1 MGCGDVSSENNTY
14 FESDGD
20 EKGHCTV
27 KICKAK
33 ASIVQLRLDFET
45 FNIAGPSS
53 ANTIT
58 VLSTSNNVVTT
69 AGTLSNLATVCLDDA
84 FAVSNPGGQS
94 PPVICGNNNDMH
106 MYVDASADCNAMTFT
121 LSETSSII
129 SGRSWTVRVTQ
140 YDAGFENLA
149 PAGCTQYFWN
159 KEDSVGTLYSYN
171 YNSGNG
177 IHLADQKQVICIR
190 REENKN
196 TICYSAAN
204 DDIVISGVSGAMATA
219 AHCGGYDAAG
229 PGTLS
234 YADAL
239 LIPMAKLPAGAFLQ
253 NGNFCGQG
261 MAFIGKTAAGVVVSN
276 TICSQSVP
284 FRITFVSDT
293 FEATGTGKEYDTAGA
308 RNNEGFKIA

>member
-1 MGCGDVSSENNTY
+1 MY
-14 FESDGD
+14 FL
-20 EKGHCTV
+20 V
-27 KICKAK
+27 
-33 ASIVQLRLDFET
+33 
-45 FNIAGPSS
+45 
-53 ANTIT
+53 
-58 VLSTSNNVVTT
+58 
-69 AGTLSNLATVCLDDA
+69 
-84 FAVSNPGGQS
+84 
-94 PPVICGNNNDMH
+94 
-106 MYVDASADCNAMTFT
+106 YVDASADCNALTFT
-121 LSETSSII
+121 LSDTTSII
-129 SGRSWTVRVTQ
+129 AGRSWTVRVTQ

-159 KEDSVGTLYSYN
+159 KEDSDGTLYSYN

-177 IHLADQKQVICIR
+177 PHLADQKQVICIR

-204 DDIVISGVSGAMATA
+204 DDIAISGVSGNILPRTYLYSSHLILLLPGAMATA

-276 TICSQSVP
+276 TICCKCLMCV
-284 FRITFVSDT
+284 FGVLYDFVSLSNDM
-293 FEATGTGKEYDTAGA
+293 FADLLESEV
-308 RNNEGFKIA
+308 